1 MKFGWFVLG
10 KSKTTQET
18 RKLKGRK
25 VCKKRKSKRSGQG
38 VGATKQNVDE
48 KKTGSRKE
56 DVDSDWR
63 LERMT
68 FGVDDDPLCTQHHR
82 ILYDDIK
89 YFKTLL

>member
-1 MKFGWFVLG
+1 M
-10 KSKTTQET
+10 QET
-18 RKLKGRK
+18 RQLKGRK
-25 VCKKRKSKRSGQG
+25 VCEKRKSKRSGQG

-48 KKTGSRKE
+48 KKTGSRKD

-68 FGVDDDPLCTQHHR
+68 FGVNDDPLCTRHHR